1 MLCRDK
7 LSEVQFYL
15 DRSKDSLLAT
25 LRSVISNPR
34 LSDDDRMILLRMM
47 SDHHKQIFELIDA
60 RIEQGE
66 KKGVAMAQARFAASP
81 EAKQ

>member
-1 MLCRDK
+1 MLCRSK

-25 LRSVISNPR
+25 LRSVITNPR
-34 LSDDDRMILLRMM
+34 LSDDDRMLLLRMM
-47 SDHHKQIFELIDA
+47 SDHHHQIFELIDS

-66 KKGVAMAQARFAASP
+66 RKGMEMAEAQFATRPA
-81 EAKQ
+81 AKP